1 MLFVLR
7 VVLVVGVLSYLALLR
22 DGADPAAEAR
32 KLATLPSHE
41 AVVPALATMVPAE
54 TRERVAR
61 DVLAKGLIAELSRRA
76 AGEPDEAKA
85 SQDTLSETDRN
96 PAWRGIEHR

>member
-32 KLATLPSHE
+32 KLATLPSAA
-41 AVVPALATMVPAE
+41 AVPTMAAAVPAE
-54 TRERVAR
+54 TRERVVR
-61 DVLAKGLIAELSRRA
+61 DVLARGLMAELSRRA
-76 AGEPDEAKA
+76 GEPEAPA
-85 SQDTLSETDRN
+85 GSQDTLNDADRA
-96 PAWRGIEHR
+96 PAWRGVERR

>member
-32 KLATLPSHE
+32 KLATLPSHKD
-41 AVVPALATMVPAE
+41 VVPPSRPWCLRKPANGWC
-54 TRERVAR
+54 AM
-61 DVLAKGLIAELSRRA
+61 S
-76 AGEPDEAKA
+76 
-85 SQDTLSETDRN
+85 
-96 PAWRGIEHR
+96 WRKV